1 MYLDLKLQK
10 LKKKFPNLQIIENK
24 KWNKTGPIFSLN
36 KVTLKEDEDIIII
49 YSDIL
54 VRYETFKNLV
64 QTRKNFACV
73 VDSNYKKRYKYRDKT
88 NLYSKEKSFLR
99 IIKII
104 IFQIKI
110 IQKIC

>member
-10 LKKKFPNLQIIENK
+10 LRKNFQISQIIENK

-64 QTRKNFACV
+64 QTRK
-73 VDSNYKKRYKYRDKT
+73 
-88 NLYSKEKSFLR
+88 
-99 IIKII
+99 
-104 IFQIKI
+104 IFHVL
-110 IQKIC
+110 